1 MYEDCSDLS
10 RHEAKQQIIKK
21 IMNTPKGLLHKVI
34 RSQLF
39 SDAVPRFSDDVTRAM
54 LGQPKRL
61 SCNYLRR
68 IGGKCGEKSL

>member
-1 MYEDCSDLS
+1 
-10 RHEAKQQIIKK
+10 
-21 IMNTPKGLLHKVI
+21 MNTPIGLLHKVI

-39 SDAVPRFSDDVTRAM
+39 SDVEPSFSEDVTRAM
-54 LGQPKRL
+54 CGQPKRL